1 MGKKLFNKNLKMTE
15 VFPIIEQSTSSTGL
29 SPVRTGK
36 RKALKRVYLAGP
48 DLFRTNGI
56 EIGIKKKKI
65 LTDLGLTPYYP
76 GDSEFDIEDEY
87 IKGLDSQS
95 AGMEPTPE
103 QLKEKTEKVAM
114 CIAQGHEKFMRENAC
129 CAIIDCSPYRGPSMD
144 AGTIFELGFMRAL
157 GKPCFG
163 FTNVATNF
171 NKRSRAFSGVKDDI
185 TDVGED
191 GNRFEEFNTADNL
204 MIDNGINDS
213 IKPFKLVVPEANIPN
228 VCDHGTEESL
238 ALFKKCAEQ
247 IVAWNKMYAE

>member
-1 MGKKLFNKNLKMTE
+1 MTLVLPSLE
-15 VFPIIEQSTSSTGL
+15 NTTNCTGL
-29 SPVRTGK
+29 SPVHTEK
-36 RKALKRVYLAGP
+36 KQALKRVYLAGP

-56 EIGIKKKKI
+56 EIGIKKKAI
-65 LTDLGLTPYYP
+65 QHELGLIPYYP
-76 GDSEFDIEDEY
+76 GDSEFDIEDDY
-87 IKGLDSQS
+87 IKGLDTQS

-103 QLKEKTEKVAM
+103 QLKEKTDKVAM
-114 CIAQGHEKFMRENAC
+114 CIAQGHEKFMRNNAC
-129 CAIIDCSPYRGPSMD
+129 CAIINCSPYRGPSMD

-171 NKRSRAFSGVKDDI
+171 NKRSRAYSGVTDEI
-185 TDVGED
+185 TDIDED

-213 IKPFKLVVPEANIPN
+213 IKPFKLVVPENNIPN
-228 VCDHGTEESL
+228 VNDHGTEESL

-247 IVAWNKMYAE
+247 IIAWNKMYAE